1 MNARGG
7 LRSSQVLSGGIE
19 RVMRRHLVIQER
31 RDMRDS
37 IWKLGYSLWDFTL
50 GVLDLVKAVLHLDL
64 IASVVVG
71 IVIAWII
78 IQAMRFVAHWVWLSY
93 FE

>member
-1 MNARGG
+1 M
-7 LRSSQVLSGGIE
+7 LSGGIE